1 VVTADTAFSAVPVI
15 DVVVVV
21 ASGLYLV
28 GSAPYAHNS
37 SFRTAMDDAGEGI
50 DEVGNTIAK
59 GEVRFVEEVTQ
70 AGETDVHAVDE
81 VGRVFIEDAVSA
93 GREESQVEGAG
104 LHRLVTWV
112 PSLFYRGAFGGAS
125 VGTRDD
131 IPAAVLLAWLVG
143 CSPHFRLS
151 RPSSLPWPEPGAR

>member
-37 SFRTAMDDAGEGI
+37 SFRTAMDGSGEGI

-81 VGRVFIEDAVSA
+81 VGRGFIEDAVSA

-104 LHRLVTWV
+104 LHRLATWV
-112 PSLFYRGAFGGAS
+112 AS
-125 VGTRDD
+125 
-131 IPAAVLLAWLVG
+131 PL
-143 CSPHFRLS
+143 
-151 RPSSLPWPEPGAR
+151 